1 MTSLLWQFSYLQVL
15 DYLTTIAFLLTGVQ
29 EGNPFVRWSMQLA
42 PSPFLGLAFVKLAAL
57 MLGFYCLRMGK
68 ERLLSRINVMFALL
82 VAWNL
87 VALILGSAHLPS

>member
-1 MTSLLWQFSYLQVL
+1 
-15 DYLTTIAFLLTGVQ
+15 
-29 EGNPFVRWSMQLA
+29 
-42 PSPFLGLAFVKLAAL
+42 
-57 MLGFYCLRMGK
+57 MGK